1 MKRGRSP
8 IPKHDPFEKPLLS
21 VDLFFTLYKN
31 NASQVRKLEEKLEPL
46 GLTLG
51 RLCLLYALQRAGK
64 PALPSE
70 LGDDLAVTR
79 ANISGLLNALEK
91 AGLVRRELD
100 LSDRRRVF
108 VHMTPQGEKLLEL
121 AWPVYEETIE
131 GNFGSLS
138 VEEQMQLLHL
148 LRKLEQGK

>member
-1 MKRGRSP
+1 M
-8 IPKHDPFEKPLLS
+8 
-21 VDLFFTLYKN
+21 YKN